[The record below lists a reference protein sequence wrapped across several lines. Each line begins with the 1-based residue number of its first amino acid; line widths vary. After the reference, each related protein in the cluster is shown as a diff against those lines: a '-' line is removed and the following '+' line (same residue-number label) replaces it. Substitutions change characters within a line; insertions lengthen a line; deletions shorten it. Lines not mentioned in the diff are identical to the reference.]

1 MVLSGLQLAFSLP
14 LVPGKQGRRLGRYLC
29 EVEGVLAF
37 ELACHPRVCLIGDGL

>member
-37 ELACHPRVCLIGDGL
+37 ELAWDLRVFPMHNGL